1 MDEKQ
6 AQEIKRQIQHLK
18 QQRILWVWLAA
29 VGWVALVISLATEG
43 K

>member
-1 MDEKQ
+1 MLDE
-6 AQEIKRQIQHLK
+6 QERQYERQIQHLK